1 MKPVVRPSLSRPAGP
16 VPNVRFRLLRNAERT
31 GMGGVVLPCILFL
44 ILAGAVLWGCKNLT
58 TGVPRPGKDDAAI
71 AAHVRT
77 LIAQDPELTGSEIR
91 VFVLEGNVSLSG
103 TVPDAGAKLRLLS
116 AAKAVNGVRSVADNL
131 EVRKAPG

>member
-1 MKPVVRPSLSRPAGP
+1 
-16 VPNVRFRLLRNAERT
+16 
-31 GMGGVVLPCILFL
+31 MGGVLPCILFL
-44 ILAGAVLWGCKNLT
+44 ILAGTVLWGCKNLT
-58 TGVPRPGKDDAAI
+58 ARVPRPGKGDAAI
-71 AAHVRT
+71 AAQVRT

-116 AAKAVNGVRSVADNL
+116 AAKAVSGVRSVADNL